1 MPNIGSIHPY
11 VVHLVIGFLIAGVLF
26 RLVSVTGKWPWMN
39 QAAAALL
46 IVGALASIVA
56 VRSGTDA
63 HGPAE
68 RIPGARPVVVEHEE
82 WGERTRNLFL
92 LIAALE
98 VAALA
103 LASRQRAI
111 RLGTA
116 ALGAAGLFAIYE
128 TGEHGGE
135 LVYSHAGGVGLRT
148 GDPQDVNRLLLAG
161 LYHQAM
167 QDRRE
172 QRREDAARLFEEM
185 RRRWPTDP
193 EVLVLAAESRLRDAG
208 DPAGMLA
215 LADSIWPS
223 LEDARLQRSLQLT
236 RVYALLGVAQRDS
249 ARAIVQLLATEFPEN
264 PRYKALLDSLR

>member
-11 VVHLVIGFLIAGVLF
+11 VVHFVIGFLVAGVIF
-26 RLVSVTGKWPWMN
+26 RLISITGRWAWTN

-46 IVGALASIVA
+46 IAGALGSAVA
-56 VRSGTDA
+56 VRSGDDA

-68 RIPGARPVVVEHEE
+68 RVPGSRPVVVEHEE

-98 VAALA
+98 VVALVA
-103 LASRQRAI
+103 VSRQRAI
-111 RLGTA
+111 RFGTA
-116 ALGAAGLFAIYE
+116 ALGALGLFFVYE

-148 GDPQDVNRLLLAG
+148 GAPEDVNRLLLAG

-172 QRREDAARLFEEM
+172 NRAPDAARLFDEM
-185 RRRWPTDP
+185 RRRWPADA
-193 EVLVLAAESRLRDAG
+193 EVLALAADSRLRDAG
-208 DPAGMLA
+208 DATGALA
-215 LADSIWPS
+215 FADSIQASVADP
-223 LEDARLQRSLQLT
+223 RIQRNLALT
-236 RVYALLGVAQRDS
+236 RAYAHLALGQRDS
-249 ARAIVQLLATEFPEN
+249 AVAIVERLATEN
-264 PRYKALLDSLR
+264 PTNVRYQTLLDSLR